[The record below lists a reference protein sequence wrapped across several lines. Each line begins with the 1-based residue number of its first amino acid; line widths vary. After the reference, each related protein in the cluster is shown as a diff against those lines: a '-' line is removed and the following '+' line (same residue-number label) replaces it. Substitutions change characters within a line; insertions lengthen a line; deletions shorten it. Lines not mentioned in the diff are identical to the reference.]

1 MHPQP
6 TSILDCFNTLAHE
19 LECDPNYSFSQLSD
33 LNGETFPQKLA
44 RVRRAL
50 EAIDGAAKTLRKW
63 APECF
68 PADANGQVHFA
79 RALMESVAGDLEG
92 KSDVSVEEIA

>member
-33 LNGETFPQKLA
+33 TNGETFPQKLA
-44 RVRRAL
+44 RVRRVVEGAERSAKAL
-50 EAIDGAAKTLRKW
+50 RRWG
-63 APECF
+63 PECF

-79 RALMESVAGDLEG
+79 RALMESVADDLEG
-92 KSDVSVEEIA
+92 KSEVSVEEVA